1 MKDIES
7 VLSYFRE
14 TITAF
19 QEEISF
25 YSTTE
30 DALKNADDIQGM
42 AFSLENLGWQ
52 PKGLTEDNP
61 HRKYIQTF
69 HFMHSAPDDTDTDQ
83 LLAIDGKMARHA
95 DQLVAKML
103 EDYRNFD
110 SCSYDL
116 IRYLDP
122 DSFDFLLVR
131 YQKSQSVIGLRGEVE
146 FVTTGN
152 FDLDPELWQ

>member
-1 MKDIES
+1 VYK
-7 VLSYFRE
+7 R
-14 TITAF
+14 
-19 QEEISF
+19 Q
-25 YSTTE
+25 
-30 DALKNADDIQGM
+30 
-42 AFSLENLGWQ
+42 
-52 PKGLTEDNP
+52 
-61 HRKYIQTF
+61 
-69 HFMHSAPDDTDTDQ
+69 DQ

-103 EDYRNFD
+103 QDYLNFD
-110 SCSYDL
+110 SGSYDF